1 MDKKAVDRLL
11 NAYRM
16 NTARRDFLRAE
27 IAQLEQGIMVEEMPE
42 IHAIRAQSYDV
53 RTAGGAQT
61 SIVETLALSDG
72 YASATADAWKDE
84 LKQMQREYAALE
96 HDCRV
101 VDLWLGA
108 LNDREKTV
116 ITEHIINGRSM
127 REMAVFSH
135 KYFPYPLSADTVR
148 GIKRSAM
155 KKIYEIA
162 R

>member
-1 MDKKAVDRLL
+1 MEKKAVDKLL
-11 NAYRM
+11 TSYRM

-27 IAQLEQGIMVEEMPE
+27 IAQMEQGIRAEELPE
-42 IHAIRAQSYDV
+42 MHAVRAQSYDI
-53 RTAGGAQT
+53 RTVGGKH
-61 SIVETLALSDG
+61 SSVVETLALSDG
-72 YASATADAWKDE
+72 YTSATADAWKDE

-101 VDLWLGA
+101 VDLWLVA

-116 ITEHIINGRSM
+116 ITEHLINGRSM
-127 REMAVFSH
+127 QEMSVFSH
-135 KYFPYPLSADTVR
+135 KYFPFHLSTDSIR
-148 GIKRSAM
+148 GIKRTAM